1 MGTSRFNGFS
11 QSIRCDKKSLRR
23 LTKLRE
29 FSHRLKLAGNETFSH
44 SSSGK
49 FEIDIRRWGCHE
61 GSRVQK
67 GSTAN
72 LNRKKL

>member
-1 MGTSRFNGFS
+1 MAYAQVGTSRSNGFS

-29 FSHRLKLAGNETFSH
+29 FGHRLKPGGNATFSH

-49 FEIDIRRWGCHE
+49 FEIDIRRRSCHQIT
-61 GSRVQK
+61 RVQ
-67 GSTAN
+67 
-72 LNRKKL
+72 

>member
-1 MGTSRFNGFS
+1 MRQKIVKTV
-11 QSIRCDKKSLRR
+11 
-23 LTKLRE
+23 TKLRE
-29 FSHRLKLAGNETFSH
+29 FSHRLKPGGNDTFSH

-49 FEIDIRRWGCHE
+49 FEIDIRRGGCHE